1 MIQGEFDDI
10 GQLFFEIEL
19 IAANGEPFYVNALLD
34 TGSTE
39 WLAINVQDL
48 QGLEWQVIDRL
59 DIFTAMGETTLETY
73 LGKVIIDTEEFN
85 VPVVAGSEFRETII
99 GLPWLI
105 NRRLVVDFP
114 AGVLTLG

>member
-1 MIQGEFDDI
+1 
-10 GQLFFEIEL
+10 
-19 IAANGEPFYVNALLD
+19 
-34 TGSTE
+34 
-39 WLAINVQDL
+39 
-48 QGLEWQVIDRL
+48 
-59 DIFTAMGETTLETY
+59 